1 MILFYTIKFIS
12 FKNSNETLTMPAK
25 INNKEIMIS
34 NERDKIIRELFESLF
49 QRFRRKNERK

>member
-12 FKNSNETLTMPAK
+12 FKNSNETRTIHAK
-25 INNKEIMIS
+25 INNKEIMVS

-49 QRFRRKNERK
+49 QRSSRKNERK

>member
-49 QRFRRKNERK
+49 QRSSRKNERK

>member
-12 FKNSNETLTMPAK
+12 FKNSNETRTMYAK
-25 INNKEIMIS
+25 INNKEIMVS

-49 QRFRRKNERK
+49 QRSSRKNERK